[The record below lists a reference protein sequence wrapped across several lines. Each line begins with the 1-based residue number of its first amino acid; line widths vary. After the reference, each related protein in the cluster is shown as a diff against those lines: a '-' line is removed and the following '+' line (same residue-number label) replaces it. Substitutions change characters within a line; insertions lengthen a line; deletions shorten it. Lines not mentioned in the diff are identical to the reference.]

1 MEYCIHDFKFIHS
14 VTSVGQK
21 GCVCGGGGW
30 LGSTFKILDY
40 IENILKTR

>member
-21 GCVCGGGGW
+21 GCVWGGGGGGW
-30 LGSTFKILDY
+30 GQLLRF
-40 IENILKTR
+40 